1 MIWTNLTRTICLSR
15 SFAALLL
22 LSVLLPWGPASRVGA
37 EDSYDSLVAA
47 IQGANSSGSGEITLS
62 GDIVLTAALPP
73 ITGIVTIDG
82 AGHSISGNDA
92 HRIFDVDGGALV
104 LANVTLKGGN
114 APDDEDGGA
123 IRARAGAEVSLQQ
136 VAFSNNTAFQ
146 GGAIAANGAG
156 VKLDVKRSSFIG
168 NSSGAYGAAIFG
180 YGSVVDITS
189 SSFQRNAAQGDGG
202 AIAAHEEARMS
213 ISNSTFAG
221 NSANVGGALEVFAST
236 VTVTHVTMMNNTAAP
251 AGGGAIHRTA
261 GEISLYNSIVGGVPA
276 AKSCVNGLTE
286 ARGNLSQDGT
296 CSLMETR
303 VDPLLGELTGAPA
316 WFPLLDGS
324 PALDTADPEYCLAT
338 DQVGT
343 ARPHGGGCDV
353 GAIESTTA
361 SLAPTP
367 IVPPP
372 PCPLADQIIAAN
384 TDAPSG
390 GCPAGNGADTI
401 TLLQDVTLQEGLPAV
416 TSVIT
421 IEGNGYTISGRGR
434 HRIFDIER
442 GTLTLRNM
450 TLTDA
455 RATYGAAIRL
465 RGSARVAIDQVT
477 FSKNSADGGAAIAS
491 MSADA
496 SATVSRSSFLRNRA
510 NEYGGAINVT
520 RGSVTLSK
528 SSFVSNQAGS
538 FGGALHTEYGS
549 IVVSDSSFIDN
560 SAIGGGVLNTHFG
573 TATLTHVTMLNNLAT
588 QSNGNAI
595 ANTAS
600 AIYLRNSIVGGGG
613 VAEDCS
619 GGLTQAIGNLSEDGT
634 CITTGRFG
642 DPMLADSAGYPAWR
656 PPLDGSP
663 AIDAADP
670 AFCSESDQIGTPRP
684 QGGGCDIGA
693 IESTTARP
701 PEPDTAPPVCGF
713 YDQIIAANTDRPS
726 GACSAGNGADTI
738 SLSEDITLTR
748 PLPVISSGLRIE
760 GNGHTISGDGSFRIF
775 VVKGAWLQIVDLTLT
790 EGRNP
795 RGNGGAIE
803 LLDYASVAIRNSK
816 FIDNSAQN
824 GGAITMFGRDS
835 KLTVFDSSFIE
846 NKTFGLFGVGGS
858 GGAIDMRTG
867 QLNITGSSF
876 ESNQAG
882 SGGAIR
888 TGGSGEVRIN
898 NTTFS
903 GNSAS
908 SLGGVLMAGWPPT
921 TLTHVTMLNNRG
933 RENHQYGAGHAIW
946 IHRQNTGFYMR
957 NSIISGDKL
966 DENCIGRISQ
976 SVGNLVLDSSCAS
989 STSGDALLGQLTGAP
1004 AWHLPQAS
1012 SPAIDAADPRYCLA
1026 TDQAGT
1032 RRPQGGGCDIGAIE
1046 TAPVR
1051 ASLSDC
1057 RVTTTHA
1064 LNFRDGPGGMRIGL
1078 VPQGAE
1084 LPVAGK
1090 APGWFQVEY
1099 RGRTGWIS
1107 ADYVVTEGE
1116 CG

>member
-1 MIWTNLTRTICLSR
+1 MAVPRTVCLLYIALLSLTANLTP
-15 SFAALLL
+15 
-22 LSVLLPWGPASRVGA
+22 LPKASA
-37 EDSYDSLVAA
+37 SDSYEGLYADIES
-47 IQGANSSGSGEITLS
+47 ANRNGSGKIRLS
-62 GDIVLTAALPP
+62 ADIILSAPLPP
-73 ITGIVTIDG
+73 ITGEFTIEG
-82 AGHSISGNDA
+82 GGHSINGASKF
-92 HRIFDVDGGALV
+92 RIFDVSGGRLSFHNLTLTDGR
-104 LANVTLKGGN
+104 
-114 APDDEDGGA
+114 APEGEDGGA
-123 IRARAGAEVSLQQ
+123 IRARAGAEVSVQQ
-136 VAFSNNTAFQ
+136 VTFRNNTAYQ
-146 GGAIAANGAG
+146 GGAIAASGAG
-156 VKLDVKRSSFIG
+156 VQLDVRQSSFIG
-168 NSSGAYGAAIFG
+168 NSSGAYAAAIFG
-180 YGSVVDITS
+180 YGSVVNITS
-189 SSFQRNAAQGDGG
+189 SSFQRNSAQGDGG

-236 VTVTHVTMMNNTAAP
+236 VTVMHVTMMNNTATP
-251 AGGGAIHRTA
+251 AGGSAIHRTA
-261 GEISLYNSIVGGVPA
+261 GEISLYNSIVGGAPGGIA
-276 AKSCVNGLTE
+276 CANGLTE

-296 CSLMETR
+296 CSLLETR
-303 VDPLLGELTGAPA
+303 VDPLVGELTGAPA
-316 WFPLLDGS
+316 WYPLLDGS
-324 PALDTADPEYCLAT
+324 PALDAADPEYCLGT

-343 ARPHGGGCDV
+343 ARPHGGGCDI

-361 SLAPTP
+361 RLAPTP

-372 PCPLADQIIAAN
+372 PCPLANQIIAAN

-401 TLLQDVTLQEGLPAV
+401 TLVQDVTLQEGLPTV

-421 IEGNGYTISGRGR
+421 IEGKGFTISGGGR
-434 HRIFDIER
+434 NRIFDIER
-442 GTLTLRNM
+442 GKLTLRNM
-450 TLTDA
+450 TLTGG

-465 RGSARVAIDQVT
+465 RGSARATIDQVT
-477 FSKNSADGGAAIAS
+477 FTKNTADGGAAIAS

-496 SATVSRSSFLRNRA
+496 SATVNQSSFLDNRA

-520 RGSVTLSK
+520 RGSVTIIN
-528 SSFVSNQAGS
+528 SSFSGNRAGS
-538 FGGALHTEYGS
+538 FGGALHTEYGN
-549 IVVSDSSFIDN
+549 IIVSDSTFIDN
-560 SAIGGGVLNTHFG
+560 SAIGGGVLNAHFG

-595 ANTAS
+595 DNKGS
-600 AIYLRNSIVGGGG
+600 AIYLYNSIVGGGG
-613 VAEDCS
+613 EAEDCS
-619 GGLTQAIGNLSEDGT
+619 GGLTQARGNLSEDGT
-634 CITTGRFG
+634 CITTGLFG
-642 DPMLADSAGYPAWR
+642 DPMLGDSTGQPVWR

-670 AFCSESDQIGTPRP
+670 AFCSETDQIGTPRP

-701 PEPDTAPPVCGF
+701 PEPDTAVPVCGL

-726 GACSAGNGADTI
+726 GACPAGNGADTI
-738 SLSEDITLTR
+738 SLGEDITLTR

-760 GNGHTISGDGSFRIF
+760 GNGHVISGDGRFRIF

-790 EGRNP
+790 EGSNP

-816 FIDNSAQN
+816 FIENSAEN

-846 NKTFGLFGVGGS
+846 NKAFDTYNIGGW
-858 GGAIDMRTG
+858 GGAIDMRIG

-882 SGGAIR
+882 RGGAIG
-888 TGGSGEVRIN
+888 TGGNGDVNIANS
-898 NTTFS
+898 TFS
-903 GNSAS
+903 GNSATS
-908 SLGGVLMAGWPPT
+908 WGGVLAAGYPRT
-921 TLTHVTMLNNRG
+921 ILTHVTMANNVAADDH
-933 RENHQYGAGHAIW
+933 EYGAGHALW
-946 IHRQNTGFYMR
+946 VYGNNSGFYLR

-966 DENCIGRISQ
+966 DENCIGRITQ
-976 SVGNLVLDSSCAS
+976 SVGNVVLDSSCAS

-1032 RRPQGGGCDIGAIE
+1032 RRPQGSGCDIGAIE

-1064 LNFRDGPGGMRIGL
+1064 LNFRDGPGGGRIGL
-1078 VPQGAE
+1078 VPENATVTAMAQT
-1084 LPVAGK
+1084 
-1090 APGWFQVEY
+1090 PGWFQVEHE
-1099 RGRTGWIS
+1099 GASGWIS
-1107 ADYVVTEGE
+1107 ADYVVAVGS

>member
-1 MIWTNLTRTICLSR
+1 MRLQGLRR
-15 SFAALLL
+15 AAMPWMLLL
-22 LSVLLPWGPASRVGA
+22 AAVSQLSLVSAA
-37 EDSYDSLVAA
+37 DSYDSLVAA
-47 IQGANSSGSGEITLS
+47 IQAANSGGSGAISLS
-62 GDIVLTAALPP
+62 GDITISAPLPA
-73 ITGIVTIDG
+73 ITGRVTIDG
-82 AGHSISGNDA
+82 AGQSISGDDA
-92 HRIFDVDGGALV
+92 HRIFDVNGGALT
-104 LANVTLKGGN
+104 LSNVTLTGGN

-123 IRARAGAEVSLQQ
+123 IRARAGAEVSVQQ
-136 VAFSNNTAFQ
+136 VTFSNNTAYQ
-146 GGAIAANGAG
+146 GGAIAASGAG
-156 VKLDVKRSSFIG
+156 VKLDVRQSSFIG
-168 NSSGAYGAAIFG
+168 NSSGAYAAAIFG

-189 SSFQRNAAQGDGG
+189 SSFQRNSAQGDGG

-236 VTVTHVTMMNNTAAP
+236 VTVMHVTMMNNTATP
-251 AGGGAIHRTA
+251 IGGGAIHRTA
-261 GEISLYNSIVGGVPA
+261 GEISLYNSIVGGAPGGKA
-276 AKSCVNGLTE
+276 CANGLTD

-303 VDPLLGELTGAPA
+303 VDPLVGELTGAPA

-324 PALDTADPEYCLAT
+324 PALDAADTEFCLPV

-343 ARPHGGGCDV
+343 SRPHGGGCDV

-361 SLAPTP
+361 RLAPRP

-372 PCPLADQIIAAN
+372 PCPLANQIIAAN

-401 TLLQDVTLQEGLPAV
+401 TLVQDLTLQEGLPTV

-421 IEGNGYTISGRGR
+421 IEGKGFTISGRGR
-434 HRIFDIER
+434 NRIFDIER
-442 GTLTLRNM
+442 GKLTLRNM
-450 TLTDA
+450 TLSGG

-465 RGSARVAIDQVT
+465 RGSARAAIDQVT
-477 FSKNSADGGAAIAS
+477 FTKNTADGGAAIAS

-496 SATVSRSSFLRNRA
+496 SATVSRSSFARNRS
-510 NEYGGAINVT
+510 NDYGGAINVT
-520 RGSVTLSK
+520 RGSVTISQ
-528 SSFVSNQAGS
+528 SSFLSNQAGS

-560 SAIGGGVLNTHFG
+560 SATGGGVLNAHFG

-595 ANTAS
+595 DNKGS

-613 VAEDCS
+613 EAEDCS
-619 GGLTQAIGNLSEDGT
+619 GGLTQAKGNLSEDGT

-642 DPMLADSAGYPAWR
+642 DPMLGGSKGQPAWR

-670 AFCSESDQIGTPRP
+670 TFCSETDQIGTPRP

-701 PEPDTAPPVCGF
+701 PEPDTAPPVCGL

-726 GACSAGNGADTI
+726 GACPAGKGADTI

-760 GNGHTISGDGSFRIF
+760 GNGHAISGDGRFRIF
-775 VVKGAWLQIVDLTLT
+775 VVKGAWLQVVDLTLT
-790 EGRNP
+790 EGSNP
-795 RGNGGAIE
+795 RGNGGALE
-803 LLDYASVAIRNSK
+803 MLDDVSVAVRNSR
-816 FIDNSAQN
+816 FIGNSAQN
-824 GGAITMFGRDS
+824 GGAIMMFGRNN
-835 KLTVFDSSFIE
+835 KLTVIDSSFIE
-846 NKTFGLFGVGGS
+846 NKALGQYDLGGW
-858 GGAIDMRTG
+858 GGAIDTRAG
-867 QLNITGSSF
+867 QLIITGSSF
-876 ESNQAG
+876 VSNQAG

-888 TGGSGEVRIN
+888 TSGGGEVNIAN
-898 NTTFS
+898 STFS

-908 SLGGVLMAGWPPT
+908 NGGGVLAAGYPPT
-921 TLTHVTMLNNRG
+921 RLTHVTMSNNVAA
-933 RENHQYGAGHAIW
+933 EDHIHGAGHALLVIS
-946 IHRQNTGFYMR
+946 NNSGFYLR
-957 NSIISGDKL
+957 NSIISSDKL
-966 DENCIGRISQ
+966 DENCSGRITQ
-976 SVGNLVLDSSCAS
+976 SVGNLVSDSSCAS
-989 STSGDALLGQLTGAP
+989 STSGDALLGPLNGAP
-1004 AWHLPQAS
+1004 AWHLPQVS

-1032 RRPQGGGCDIGAIE
+1032 RRPQGSGCDIGAIE

-1064 LNFRDGPGGMRIGL
+1064 LNFRDGPGGRRIGSM
-1078 VPQGAE
+1078 PENATMT
-1084 LPVAGK
+1084 AT
-1090 APGWFQVEY
+1090 ARTPGWFQVEHE
-1099 RGRTGWIS
+1099 GATGWIS
-1107 ADYVVTEGE
+1107 ADYVVEAGE

>member
-1 MIWTNLTRTICLSR
+1 MRIHGMSR
-15 SFAALLL
+15 AALLWIL
-22 LSVLLPWGPASRVGA
+22 LLAAVLSQHSLASA
-37 EDSYDSLVAA
+37 ADNFDSLVAA
-47 IQGANSSGSGEITLS
+47 IQGANSGNGDGTITLS
-62 GDIVLTAALPP
+62 GDIILAALLPP
-73 ITGIVTIDG
+73 ITGELAIEG
-82 AGHSISGNDA
+82 AGHSISGDKQY
-92 HRIFDVDGGALV
+92 RIFDVVGGSLALS
-104 LANVTLKGGN
+104 NVTLTSGN
-114 APDDEDGGA
+114 APDGEGGGA
-123 IRARAGAEVSLQQ
+123 IRIRAGAEVSAQQ
-136 VAFSNNTAFQ
+136 VTFSNNTAFQ
-146 GGAIAANGAG
+146 GGAIAARGAG
-156 VKLDVKRSSFIG
+156 VQLDVKRSSFIG
-168 NSSGAYGAAIFG
+168 NSSGAYGAAIFS
-180 YGSVVDITS
+180 YGSLVDITS
-189 SSFQRNAAQGDGG
+189 SSFQSNTARGDGG
-202 AIAAHEEARMS
+202 AIAAHEEASMS
-213 ISNSTFAG
+213 ISNSSFAG
-221 NSANVGGALEVFAST
+221 NSANVGGALEVFASA
-236 VTVTHVTMMNNTAAP
+236 VTVTHVTMMNNTATP

-276 AKSCVNGLTE
+276 GISCANGLTE

-303 VDPLLGELTGAPA
+303 VDPVLGELTGAPA
-316 WFPLLDGS
+316 WYPLLNGS

-343 ARPHGGGCDV
+343 SRPQGGGCDI

-361 SLAPTP
+361 SLAPQP

-401 TLLQDVTLQEGLPAV
+401 MLVQDLTLQEGLPTV

-421 IEGNGYTISGRGR
+421 IEGNGYTISGGSRN
-434 HRIFDIER
+434 RIFDIER

-450 TLTDA
+450 TLSGG

-465 RGSARVAIDQVT
+465 RGSARAAIDQVT
-477 FSKNSADGGAAIAS
+477 FSKHSAEGGAAIAS

-520 RGSVTLSK
+520 RGSVTISK
-528 SSFVSNQAGS
+528 SSFVSNQAGF

-549 IVVSDSSFIDN
+549 IVVSDSTFIDN
-560 SAIGGGVLNTHFG
+560 SAIGGGVLNAHFG

-595 ANTAS
+595 VNTAS

-619 GGLTQAIGNLSEDGT
+619 GGLTQATGNLSEDGT

-642 DPMLADSAGYPAWR
+642 DPMLGASTGQPAWR

-670 AFCSESDQIGTPRP
+670 TFCSETDQNGTPRP

-701 PEPDTAPPVCGF
+701 PEPDSAPPVCGL

-726 GACSAGNGADTI
+726 GACSAGKGADTI

-790 EGRNP
+790 EGSNP

-816 FIDNSAQN
+816 FIDNSAEN

-835 KLTVFDSSFIE
+835 KLTVIDSSFIE
-846 NKTFGLFGVGGS
+846 NKAFDRYNTGGI
-858 GGAIDMRTG
+858 GGAIDMRIG

-882 SGGAIR
+882 HGGAISS
-888 TGGSGEVRIN
+888 GGSGDVYIAN
-898 NTTFS
+898 STFS
-903 GNSAS
+903 GNSATS
-908 SLGGVLMAGWPPT
+908 WGGVLAAGYPST
-921 TLTHVTMLNNRG
+921 ILTHVTMANNVAA
-933 RENHQYGAGHAIW
+933 EDHDYGAGHALW
-946 IHRQNTGFYMR
+946 VYGNNSGFFLR

-966 DENCIGRISQ
+966 DQNCIGRITQ
-976 SVGNLVLDSSCAS
+976 SVGNLVMDSSCAS
-989 STSGDALLGQLTGAP
+989 STGADALLGGLTGAP
-1004 AWHLPQAS
+1004 ARHLPQAS

-1026 TDQAGT
+1026 TDQTGIS
-1032 RRPQGGGCDIGAIE
+1032 RPQGSGCDIGAIE
-1046 TAPVR
+1046 TVPVR

-1057 RVTTTHA
+1057 RVTTTHV
-1064 LNFRDGPGGMRIGL
+1064 LNFRDGPGGLRIGL
-1078 VPQGAE
+1078 VREGAT
-1084 LPVAGK
+1084 LQVAGRTS
-1090 APGWFQVEY
+1090 GWFQVEY
-1099 RGRTGWIS
+1099 RGASGWIS
-1107 ADYVVTEGE
+1107 ADYVVEDGE
-1116 CG
+1116 CA